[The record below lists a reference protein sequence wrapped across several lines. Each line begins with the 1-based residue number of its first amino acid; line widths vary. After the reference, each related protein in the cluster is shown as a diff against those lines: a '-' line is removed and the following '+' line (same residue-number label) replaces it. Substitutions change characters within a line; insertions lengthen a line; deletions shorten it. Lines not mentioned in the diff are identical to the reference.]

1 MTKGKQVPHFSLK
14 PEPTT
19 TLLFVLVLIS
29 GLLIT
34 LSLFWQEDG
43 SGLYRHKGIFCA
55 IVTGVLSFTLFLGA
69 TFRYWFTHLWKKNS
83 PPLDIVDTPLFTPI
97 SKMHSLTTNPKNNRP
112 NKSILSCI
120 SSAQRRSS

>member
-1 MTKGKQVPHFSLK
+1 MIKGKQVPHFSLK

-43 SGLYRHKGIFCA
+43 SGLYRQKGILCA

-69 TFRYWFTHLWKKNS
+69 TARYWFTHLWKKNTS
-83 PPLDIVDTPLFTPI
+83 PNRHR
-97 SKMHSLTTNPKNNRP
+97 KHSAFHSHTQDSFVH
-112 NKSILSCI
+112 NKPEK
-120 SSAQRRSS
+120 Q